1 MYPPSPGIKVLS
13 VAYVMVVGAEYN
25 ESVYDGIVQLE
36 LGYEPSSNVVLG
48 AVDDDVFVEGRRRRA
63 GVRGG

>member
-1 MYPPSPGIKVLS
+1 
-13 VAYVMVVGAEYN
+13 MVVGAEYN